1 MNEYPAFNAK
11 EFLNL
16 VHDASTGGRCF
27 ITHQQVRF
35 GHIDPAGIAYF
46 PRIFNYIHEAFE
58 DLWGNFIG
66 LPYNRLV
73 NDRRVGFP
81 LVHADVDFKRGL
93 HFGERPTVKVSCFK
107 LGRASLGLRYR
118 YEVGL
123 NLCLEARMVTACIDL
138 DSVASFPIPAEY
150 RRAFVTIA
158 EPTVSGP

>member
-1 MNEYPAFNAK
+1 MNDQPRFNAR

-16 VHDASTGGRCF
+16 VQDPATGTRAF

-58 DLWGNFIG
+58 DLWDNFMG
-66 LPYNRLV
+66 VTYNRLV
-73 NDRRVGFP
+73 NEQRIGFP
-81 LVHADVDFKRGL
+81 LVHSEVNFMRGL
-93 HFGERPTVKVSCFK
+93 HFGERPTVRISCFK

-123 NLCLEARMVTACIDL
+123 NTCLEARMTTACIDL
-138 DSVASFPIPAEY
+138 DSVRSIPIPDRF
-150 RRAFVTIA
+150 RRSFEIIREAGA
-158 EPTVSGP
+158 D